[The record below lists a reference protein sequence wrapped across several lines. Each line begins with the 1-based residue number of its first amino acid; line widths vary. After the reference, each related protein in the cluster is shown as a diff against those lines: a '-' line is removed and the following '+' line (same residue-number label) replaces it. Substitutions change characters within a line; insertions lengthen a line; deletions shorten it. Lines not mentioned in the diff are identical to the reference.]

1 MTIMTRERAL
11 LCAGLLFLSAGAARG
26 AVLNDA
32 AAERVYTL
40 DDAVNLALKNDSR
53 LLSAEQDR
61 VIAEERVREAK
72 LQFLPEFG
80 LHGSATKFNARYPF
94 ALSQEFRNIL
104 LYPGTPENIYSAR
117 GYMYFP
123 IYEGGRS
130 INTVRLAQAAF
141 KQTQSNYES
150 VRREVVMAVKDA
162 FQRLLFSQECAALAQ
177 QSLQAARSAAESSR
191 LDVWERIE
199 VNALL
204 GQARLRSAEAERDLR
219 LARLAFLKA
228 LNQEIDISFRVAGSL
243 DSRAVD
249 VDPQKVALWAMEL
262 RPELQAETYRAEMDA
277 IGVNLAWGRRNPT
290 LFVASDYEVTAQ
302 HFPLRNNNWDLG
314 IGIRIPLTYD
324 FFTKLR
330 QKRAEQRQGQLKRA
344 AFQDQV
350 RLEVR
355 QACEHLQY
363 WQAEMS
369 SREAQYRTVAALF
382 DSLPSGGAALARLK
396 AFTSVM
402 ELRLSYL
409 TAVTEH
415 ILARARLER
424 AVGRDLVQ

>member
-1 MTIMTRERAL
+1 MVRNLGLIL
-11 LCAGLLFLSAGAARG
+11 AGLLACPAGAAQSAGPESSVVERNYS
-26 AVLNDA
+26 LEDA
-32 AAERVYTL
+32 I
-40 DDAVNLALKNDSR
+40 NLGLKNDSR

-61 VIAEERVREAK
+61 IISEERVVEAR

-94 ALSQEFRNIL
+94 SLSQDFRNIL

-141 KQTQSNYES
+141 NQSRSNYES
-150 VRREVVMAVKDA
+150 VRRDVILAVKEA
-162 FQRLLFSQECAALAQ
+162 FQRLLFVQERKALAQ
-177 QSLQAARSAAESSR
+177 EGLQAAGAAAENPR
-191 LDVWERIE
+191 LDAWERIE
-199 VNALL
+199 SNVLL
-204 GQARLRSAEAERDLR
+204 GHARVRIAEVERDLR
-219 LARLAFLKA
+219 LARLAFLRS
-228 LNQEIDISFRVAGSL
+228 LNQEIDTSFRVEGRM
-243 DSRAVD
+243 DPRPVEVD
-249 VDPQKVALWAMEL
+249 VQKVALWAMEL
-262 RPELQAETYRAEMDA
+262 RPELQSETYRAEMDA

-344 AFQDQV
+344 ALQDQV

-369 SREAQYRTVAALF
+369 TREAQYRAVAKLF
-382 DSLPSGGAALARLK
+382 ESLPAGAGPVLARLK
-396 AFTSVM
+396 ALNSVLD
-402 ELRLSYL
+402 LRLSYL
-409 TAVTEH
+409 TSVTEH

-424 AVGRDLVQ
+424 AVGRELAQ